1 MRKYG
6 AQPYKVVV
14 IHGGPGAAGEMAP
27 VALALFRR
35 MGILEPL
42 QTENTIDGQISE
54 LKYSLEKHADLP
66 VVLIGFSWG
75 AWLSFIFTS
84 KYPELVRKL
93 ILVSSGPFEQK
104 YADKIMETRLSRLG
118 EKDKSEVVSIIESIE
133 RSESKNQNLLF
144 AKIGKLLSKA
154 DTYEPLE
161 CPDEKID
168 YRYGIFQNVW
178 KQAEQL
184 RKSGK
189 LLELAKNIQC
199 PVIAINGDYDPHP
212 AEGVQKPLSAL
223 LKDFRFIL
231 LPKCGHKPWIE
242 KNAKKE
248 FYTILEKE
256 IG

>member
-27 VALALFRR
+27 VALALSSKQ
-35 MGILEPL
+35 GVLEPF

-54 LKYSLEKHADLP
+54 LKYSLEKNADLP

-75 AWLSFIFTS
+75 AWLSFIFAS
-84 KYPELVRKL
+84 KYPEQVKKL

-104 YADKIMETRLSRLG
+104 YSDRIMETRLSRLG

-154 DTYEPLE
+154 DAYEPLE
-161 CPDEKID
+161 YPDEKID
-168 YRYGIFQNVW
+168 YQYDIFQKVW
-178 KQAEQL
+178 KQAEHL
-184 RKSGK
+184 RKSGE
-189 LLELAKNIQC
+189 LLELASNIQC
-199 PVIAINGDYDPHP
+199 PVLAIHGDYDPHP

-223 LKDFRFIL
+223 LKDFRFII

-242 KNAKKE
+242 NHAKKE

-256 IG
+256 II